1 MNEEL
6 GAITRKCSEFFIMGM
21 SITRVKIKR
30 MEKATMP
37 NNIDRKRLNQ
47 KMLERWEN
55 EGGKIETEPK
65 VHLGNNTSRNPVKKA
80 ARISPSSKSPD
91 RTLVPPKVK
100 RKSR

>member
-1 MNEEL
+1 
-6 GAITRKCSEFFIMGM
+6 
-21 SITRVKIKR
+21 
-30 MEKATMP
+30 MP

-65 VHLGNNTSRNPVKKA
+65 VHLGNNTSRNHVKEA
-80 ARISPSSKSPD
+80 ARLSPSSKNPVS
-91 RTLVPPKVK
+91 TLVPPTGN